1 MKREAVNLKQGKE
14 GYMEDLK
21 GRKVKCNFF
30 IISKIKET
38 IKNKPRNKKEWT
50 VYIPKLRDAPK
61 NIYMFVEK
69 NTYF

>member
-14 GYMEDLK
+14 GYMEGLE
-21 GRKVKCNFF
+21 GGKVKCNFI

-38 IKNKPRNKKEWT
+38 IKTKPRNKKEWT
-50 VYIPKLRDAPK
+50 VNISWSLGMLQK
-61 NIYMFVEK
+61 NMFVEK